1 MISDGSD
8 PGNLS
13 APPKPASGSGS
24 IWNCFLPCR
33 NRAFSPESRVAY
45 LLRPLFPIPMES
57 PARAAQTILARERAL
72 LDGLGA
78 LLARADAP
86 DTTRRRLADLARTL
100 DELFLLVVAG
110 EFNAG
115 KSTLVNAL
123 FGQRVMEEGPVPTT
137 DKITVLRHG
146 DAEAVHRRSDFVT
159 ERSLDHPFLE
169 SLALVDTPGTNSI
182 IREHQALTEDF
193 IPRADL
199 VLFVTSYDRPLSES
213 ERQFLDY
220 IRGAWG
226 KRLVVAVNKADLAD
240 TEAALDQVL
249 GHVRDGFTRILT
261 EAGVEDVRP
270 PIVFPV
276 AARLALQAKE
286 AATAAG
292 DPDAYRSDPRWEA
305 SRFGPFQRFLTET
318 LTAGARLALKLS
330 GPLDAAGALLADAR
344 DRLAA
349 QRDVLATD
357 EVEIAA
363 LNGRFEEVSRSL
375 GDIAGKAV
383 SDVDRELLEMEK
395 RGVRFLDDT
404 IRVSRL
410 NLIRDRN
417 AFREEFGRQVVRD
430 AERQIESRLGDAAD
444 ALLRR
449 VFELWNETYARLAE
463 LRRDD
468 AQAVG
473 GFMYDREEVLRD
485 VLREARRTIEQYD
498 LGEEARRLLENTRSA
513 LTTSGVTAAGVGA
526 IAVVLIAATA
536 FDLTGGIL
544 AAGALATLGFVVL
557 PMQRKRAVREFSER
571 VDALRADLRTGLER
585 ELSEEAGDAIGKVR
599 ALVRPV
605 AALVLSARETLDAS
619 SAEADRL
626 EAEADA
632 LRADVRQQF
641 GTADVS
647 S

>member
-1 MISDGSD
+1 
-8 PGNLS
+8 
-13 APPKPASGSGS
+13 
-24 IWNCFLPCR
+24 
-33 NRAFSPESRVAY
+33 
-45 LLRPLFPIPMES
+45 MEP
-57 PARAAQTILARERAL
+57 PARAAQSILARERDL
-72 LDGLGA
+72 LNGLGA

-86 DTTRRRLADLARTL
+86 DETRRRLADLAQTL

-123 FGQRVMEEGPVPTT
+123 FGRRVMEEGPVPTT

-146 DAEAVHRRSDFVT
+146 EAEGVHRRSDFVT
-159 ERSLDHPFLE
+159 ERTLDHPLLQ

-193 IPRADL
+193 VPRADL

-213 ERQFLDY
+213 ERQFLEY

-226 KRLVVAVNKADLAD
+226 KQLVVAVNKADLAE
-240 TEAALDQVL
+240 TEAALDQVV

-261 EAGVEDVRP
+261 EAGAEDVRP
-270 PIVFPV
+270 PVIFPV

-286 AATAAG
+286 AAASG
-292 DPDAYRSDPRWEA
+292 DPEAYRADPRWEA
-305 SRFGPFQRFLTET
+305 SRFGPFQRFITET
-318 LTAGARLALKLS
+318 LTDDARLALKLAA
-330 GPLDAAGALLADAR
+330 PLDAARTLLADAR
-344 DRLAA
+344 ARLDA
-349 QRDVLATD
+349 QRDVLSTD
-357 EVEIAA
+357 EVELAK
-363 LNGRFEEVSRSL
+363 LNGRFEEVRQSL
-375 GDIAGKAV
+375 ADIVGKAV
-383 SDVDRELLEMEK
+383 SDIDRELLEMEK

-410 NLIRDRN
+410 SLIRDRN
-417 AFREEFGRQVVRD
+417 AFREEFERQVVRD
-430 AERQIESRLGDAAD
+430 AERQIETRLGEAAD

-449 VFELWNETYARLAE
+449 VFELWNETYTRLAE

-468 AQAVG
+468 AKAQG

-485 VLREARRTIEQYD
+485 VLREARRTIDQYD

-536 FDLTGGIL
+536 FDVTGGIL

-557 PMQRKRAVREFSER
+557 PMQRRRAVREFSER
-571 VDALRADLRTGLER
+571 VDGLRADLRANLER
-585 ELSEEAGDAIGKVR
+585 ELTDEVDDAIDKVR
-599 ALVRPV
+599 VLVRPV
-605 AALVLSARETLDAS
+605 AALVLSARETLDA
-619 SAEADRL
+619 AGADADRL
-626 EAEADA
+626 AAEAEA
-632 LRADVRQQF
+632 LRADVRRQF
-641 GTADVS
+641 GEADVS
-647 S
+647 G